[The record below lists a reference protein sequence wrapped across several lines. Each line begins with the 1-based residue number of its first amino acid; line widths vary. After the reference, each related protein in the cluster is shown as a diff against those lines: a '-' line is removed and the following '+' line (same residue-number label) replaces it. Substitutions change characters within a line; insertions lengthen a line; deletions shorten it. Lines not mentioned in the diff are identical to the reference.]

1 MDTKLPKLTSKLRQT
16 EGSHILYLSEEKESY
31 INNALVFILDGIRN
45 GDHVFMIENPRLTPL
60 IIRRLTQLV
69 TEEELELVKF
79 ANNFEFYWSEGNF
92 LPISIIQHFKKTLNA
107 ATQEGKFFRTWGH
120 IEWGSQEDFDNE
132 ILAYDKQANRFI
144 SEHKFIA
151 VCAYDVSRVSE
162 SLQEQLRA
170 RHSYLMIDN
179 QIEEICI

>member
-1 MDTKLPKLTSKLRQT
+1 
-16 EGSHILYLSEEKESY
+16 
-31 INNALVFILDGIRN
+31 
-45 GDHVFMIENPRLTPL
+45 MIENPRLTPH
-60 IIRRLTQLV
+60 IFRRLKQLA
-69 TEEELELVKF
+69 TEEELEFVKF

-132 ILAYDKQANRFI
+132 ILTYDKQANRFI

-151 VCAYDVSRVSE
+151 VKCRRFNFS
-162 SLQEQLRA
+162 QPQL
-170 RHSYLMIDN
+170 HSNFKKIIN
-179 QIEEICI
+179 II